1 MARGIKA
8 ASETLT
14 VRVEL
19 FGMARIM
26 CGRRRVEVALP
37 AFATPGN
44 VCRALANT
52 CPELVGPVI
61 RQDGTRL
68 LDSYTF
74 NLNGGAFVNDDGMSL
89 KPGDAL
95 LLFSSQAGG

>member
-1 MARGIKA
+1 MASRVRT
-8 ASETLT
+8 ASETLM

-19 FGMARIM
+19 FGMARIL
-26 CGRRRVEVALP
+26 CGRRRVEIALP
-37 AFATPGN
+37 AFATPGD
-44 VCRALANT
+44 VSRALAMN
-52 CPELVGPVI
+52 CPELVGSVI

-68 LDSYTF
+68 LDSYTL